1 MFLKFNNE
9 EVLCKVLIPI
19 LVGKLCEG
27 LEQATVWRGKPGA
40 LSEKALVFEMYIGR
54 AANY

>member
-9 EVLCKVLIPI
+9 EILCKVLLAI
-19 LVGKLCEG
+19 LVVMPCEG

-40 LSEKALVFEMYIGR
+40 LSKKDVGF
-54 AANY
+54 

>member
-9 EVLCKVLIPI
+9 EVLYKVQISN
-19 LVGKLCEG
+19 LVEKLCEG

-40 LSEKALVFEMYIGR
+40 LSEKDIGF
-54 AANY
+54 